1 MGFFPFLHSSL
12 ELVLSTTINLHRY
25 KGFLTKKKKKKSR
38 AKQREREREVPDL
51 NGVGERDKDEE
62 ERYRE
67 REREK
72 EESAES
78 VEFPNAPSIQG
89 FDESFLSFNSLSLS
103 NLSLWKFHVFFL

>member
-1 MGFFPFLHSSL
+1 M
-12 ELVLSTTINLHRY
+12 
-25 KGFLTKKKKKKSR
+25 
-38 AKQREREREVPDL
+38 

-72 EESAES
+72 EESVES

-89 FDESFLSFNSLSLS
+89 FDESFLSFNSYSLSLS
-103 NLSLWKFHVFFL
+103 LSLSQFNLSLWEFHMFFFITKLCLF